1 MQAPMQTSEVLDAP
15 SLSQLVSLI
24 VQRSKLVRKRLSATP
39 NEPSLASG
47 QTDPVEQSMA
57 ATNSPLPPL
66 PIPELRTII
75 DRHLSYLRAFA
86 TDQEFQEAVRIAS
99 DFQAPG
105 SIGRRLYDRLQA
117 MKAANPD
124 TWYHDLYLR
133 NQYLVR
139 NGSLAPYMTFF
150 FTHPVATARHSQA
163 ERAALIAST
172 VIRYKFR
179 LENGQI
185 QPRHINEQPQ
195 CMDLYKYLFNTVR
208 EPTLGVDFMRQY
220 PGNDYFVVLRR
231 GHVYKIEFDPSAH
244 HAQYERLEGIFQA
257 ILDMRIVEVDWFGVL
272 TAGDRISWAKT
283 RQEFMHLSEDNA
295 SYIRTIEQSA
305 FVVCLDDASP
315 ETPEERGRHFHFSDG
330 SNRWHDK
337 PIEFIIAAN
346 GASGVLGDHTG
357 LDAGTVHG
365 LNTEIVDAIRRHQDR
380 RTLSNGPT
388 TREVTVQPA
397 RYSAIPPGID
407 TRIHETRSI
416 YTAAIASREHRYTT
430 WNGYGSSFMKARK
443 IPANSA
449 FQLVVQLAGRYYFGQ
464 TSPCWET
471 VLQSNFR
478 TGRVEIN
485 QVVTAQVAAF
495 VDATASETIP
505 LSECRQLLVE
515 AARAHSSAVLACT
528 RAGGS
533 DRFLSMMREIVEDD
547 EQEPELYHDSV
558 YKRVRPRKFISNCF
572 TTGMAENGCCLREE
586 DGIWLHFEVEPESV
600 KYSILGPA
608 GDTTRFCDS
617 LTRAADR
624 VWEILQAA

>member
-15 SLSQLVSLI
+15 SLSHLVKLI
-24 VQRSKLVRKRLSATP
+24 VQRSRLVQKESSSAP
-39 NEPSLASG
+39 NGTSSASD
-47 QTDPVEQSMA
+47 QTDTVEKRR
-57 ATNSPLPPL
+57 ATTSSPLPPL
-66 PIPELRTII
+66 PIPELKAII

-86 TDQEFQEAVRIAS
+86 TDQEFQETVRFAS
-99 DFQAPG
+99 DFQTPG
-105 SIGRRLYDRLQA
+105 TIGRRLYDRLQA

-124 TWYHDLYLR
+124 TWYHDLYLQ

-139 NGSLAPYMTFF
+139 NGPLAPYMTFF
-150 FTHPVATARHSQA
+150 FTHPVNIARHSQA

-172 VIRYKFR
+172 VIQYKFR

-185 QPRHINEQPQ
+185 QPRYVNEQPQ
-195 CMDLYKYLFNTVR
+195 CMGLYKYMFDTVR
-208 EPTLGVDFMRQY
+208 EPTLGVDLMRRY

-231 GHVYKIEFDPSAH
+231 GHVYKIRFDPSPQY
-244 HAQYERLEGIFQA
+244 AQYERLERIFQT
-257 ILDMRIVEVDWFGVL
+257 ILDTRIDEVDWFGVL
-272 TAGDRISWAKT
+272 TAADRISWAKT
-283 RQEFMHLSEDNA
+283 RQEFMHLSEENA

-305 FVVCLDDASP
+305 FVVCLDDGSP
-315 ETPEERGRHFHFSDG
+315 DTPEERGRHFHFSDG

-365 LNTEIVDAIRRHQDR
+365 LNTEIADAIRRHQDR
-380 RTLSNGPT
+380 RTLSNGT
-388 TREVTVQPA
+388 TSCEITVQPV
-397 RYSAIPPGID
+397 RYSAISPGID
-407 TRIHETRSI
+407 ARIHETRSI

-430 WNGYGSSFMKARK
+430 WTGYGSSFMKAYK

-471 VLQSNFR
+471 VLQSNFH

-495 VDATASETIP
+495 VDAAAKEDIP

-547 EQEPELYHDSV
+547 EQEPELYNDPV
-558 YKRVRPRKFISNCF
+558 YKRARPRKFISNCF

-608 GDTTRFCDS
+608 GDTARFCDS
-617 LTRAADR
+617 LARAAEK
-624 VWEILQAA
+624 VWDILQAS